1 MDVDKIRKDFPI
13 LDNIVYL
20 DSAATSQRP
29 VSVIESINQF
39 YKDQNSNVARGL
51 YQLAEEATFEYEQV
65 RKKTSKFLSASES
78 EIIFTK
84 NTTEAINLV
93 MRGYGEKFIKKE
105 DKIVV
110 TMMEHHSNF
119 VPWQELAKR
128 TGAKFEV
135 VGLTPEGNI
144 DEADLAQKLKGAK
157 LFAFSAAS
165 NVLGTMPD
173 VKRLCKLAKDAGAIS
188 LVDAAQ
194 YAPSHKIS
202 VKELGCDFLT
212 FSGHKMLSPF
222 GVGVLYGKEEL
233 LESMDPFLYGSEM
246 IRTVTSQKSDWNTS
260 PHKFESGTPNV
271 AAVIGLGVALDYLNN
286 LEMENITS
294 YTQSL
299 SAYMYSRLNE
309 LDFIHVLGPEKR
321 TGLVSFTIDKVHPHD
336 IAAILNEDKIC
347 VRSGHHCAM
356 PLHEHLGIPA
366 STRASIYFYNKK
378 SEIDQLVVSL
388 EKVKKLFG

>member
-29 VSVIESINQF
+29 ASVIESINKF

-65 RKKTSKFLSASES
+65 RKKTSKFISSNEN
-78 EIIFTK
+78 EVIFTK

-110 TMMEHHSNF
+110 TMLEHHSNF

-135 VGLTPEGNI
+135 VGLTPEGNL
-144 DEADLAQKLKGAK
+144 DEADLVQKLKGAN

-173 VKRLCKLAKDAGAIS
+173 LKRLCKLAKDAGAIS

-202 VKELGCDFLT
+202 VKEFGCDFLT

-286 LEMENITS
+286 LEMDNITS

-336 IAAILNEDKIC
+336 IAAILNEDKVC

-378 SEIDQLVVSL
+378 SEIDQLIVSL

>member
-29 VSVIESINQF
+29 VSVIERLNKF

-51 YQLAEEATFEYEQV
+51 YQLAEEATFEYEQA
-65 RKKTSKFLSASES
+65 RKKTSKFISSSES

-110 TMMEHHSNF
+110 TMLEHHSNF

-135 VGLTPEGNI
+135 VGLTSDGNL
-144 DEADLAQKLKGAK
+144 DEDDLAQKLKGAK

-173 VKRLCKLAKDAGAIS
+173 VKRICKLAKDSGAVT

-194 YAPSHKIS
+194 YAPSHKIDI
-202 VKELGCDFLT
+202 KELGCDFLT

-222 GVGVLYGKEEL
+222 GVGVLYGKAEL

-246 IRTVTSQKSDWNTS
+246 IRTVTCQKSDWNTS

-271 AAVIGLGVALDYLNN
+271 AAVIGLGVAIDYLNN
-286 LEMENITS
+286 LGMDNITS

-299 SAYMYSRLNE
+299 SSYMYSRLSE
-309 LDFIHVLGPEKR
+309 LNFVNILGPEKR
-321 TGLVSFTIDKVHPHD
+321 TGLVSFTIDKVHSHD
-336 IAAILNEDKIC
+336 IAAILNEDKVC

-356 PLHEHLGIPA
+356 PLHEYLGISA

-378 SEIDQLVVSL
+378 SEIDQLVESL

>member
-29 VSVIESINQF
+29 ASVIESINKF

-65 RKKTSKFLSASES
+65 RKKTSKFISSNEN
-78 EIIFTK
+78 EVIFTK

-110 TMMEHHSNF
+110 TMLEHHSNF

-135 VGLTPEGNI
+135 VGLTPEGNL
-144 DEADLAQKLKGAK
+144 DEADLVQKLKGAN

-173 VKRLCKLAKDAGAIS
+173 LKRLCKLAKDAGAIS

-202 VKELGCDFLT
+202 VKEFGCDFLT

-336 IAAILNEDKIC
+336 IAAILNEDKVC

-356 PLHEHLGIPA
+356 PLHEYLGIPA

-378 SEIDQLVVSL
+378 SEIDQLIVSL